1 MEPQDDKG
9 TSGPPFGRPGRPPYG
24 RRGRP
29 RGIAG
34 LVLIIIGVVA
44 LIATL
49 SRNEQIGLLFL
60 PALGLIF
67 LIWGIAVRNPG
78 LLVPGGVLTGL
89 GVGVLLA
96 QDVFKTPDQQSAVI
110 LISMGVGFLIITP
123 LSLLVARRR
132 FYWPLVPA
140 VILGAIGAAILVG
153 GVALQVAQDI
163 GTFWPLI
170 LIAAGIYVVWRAGFR
185 RREDDS
191 APGAS

>member
-9 TSGPPFGRPGRPPYG
+9 TSGPPFGRPSRPPYG

-29 RGIAG
+29 RGIGG
-34 LVLIIIGVVA
+34 LVLIVIGVVA

-49 SRNEQIGLLFL
+49 SRNDQIGLLFL

-67 LIWGIAVRNPG
+67 LIWGIVVRNPG

-110 LISMGVGFLIITP
+110 LISMGVGFLIIAP
-123 LSLLVARRR
+123 LSLLIARRR
-132 FYWPLVPA
+132 LYWPLVPA
-140 VILGAIGAAILVG
+140 VVLGAIGAAILVG

-163 GTFWPLI
+163 GMFWPLI
-170 LIAAGIYVVWRAGFR
+170 LIAAGVYVVWRAGFR
-185 RREDDS
+185 RPTHDR
-191 APGAS
+191 PASD

>member
-9 TSGPPFGRPGRPPYG
+9 IAQPPDGRPRVG

-34 LVLIIIGVVA
+34 VALIVIGVVA

-67 LIWGIAVRNPG
+67 IIWGIVVRSPG

-96 QDVFKTPDQQSAVI
+96 QDVFTSDQQSGAVI
-110 LISMGVGFLIITP
+110 LISMGAGFLIITP
-123 LSLLVARRR
+123 LSLLVARRSQ
-132 FYWPLVPA
+132 YWALVPGA
-140 VILGAIGAAILVG
+140 ILVLIGAAILVG
-153 GVALQVAQDI
+153 GVALQLAQDI
-163 GTFWPLI
+163 GTLWPLI
-170 LIAAGIYVVWRAGFR
+170 LIAAGIYVLWRAGFR
-185 RREDDS
+185 RPTNNR
-191 APGAS
+191 PASD

>member
-1 MEPQDDKG
+1 MQPQDNQG
-9 TSGPPFGRPGRPPYG
+9 ASQPPSGRPPSG

-29 RGIAG
+29 RGAAG
-34 LVLIIIGVVA
+34 VVLIVIGVVA

-67 LIWGIAVRNPG
+67 LIWGIVVRNPG

-96 QDVFKTPDQQSAVI
+96 QDVFKTSDQQSGAVI

-132 FYWPLVPA
+132 QYWALVPGA
-140 VILGAIGAAILVG
+140 ILLLIGAAILVG
-153 GVALQVAQDI
+153 GVALQVVQDI
-163 GTFWPLI
+163 GMFWPLI
-170 LIAAGIYVVWRAGFR
+170 LIAAGVYVLWRAGFR
-185 RREDDS
+185 RRKDDS
-191 APGAS
+191 VPGAS